1 MAETEWAHELMESEQ
16 LDVKKS
22 LERLLAVREVSS
34 CRVVCNR
41 CKSGGLALAL
51 YAHPCS
57 SLLVYT
63 DMQGMR
69 VCSRMCGHVL
79 CVCLTSRCLYVC
91 VCPCLCLLL
100 PPCLF
105 LFVLMC
111 HYQAIQSELA
121 LDVAPDVVVTAQIK
135 SVPRTA
141 KVIFF
146 LKKKRDMMMKKKEMN
161 RMMKRKER
169 R

>member
-1 MAETEWAHELMESEQ
+1 M
-16 LDVKKS
+16 
-22 LERLLAVREVSS
+22 R
-34 CRVVCNR
+34 
-41 CKSGGLALAL
+41 
-51 YAHPCS
+51 PC
-57 SLLVYT
+57 
-63 DMQGMR
+63 
-69 VCSRMCGHVL
+69 
-79 CVCLTSRCLYVC
+79 
-91 VCPCLCLLL
+91 

-146 LKKKRDMMMKKKEMN
+146 LKDELFFRTWFIELYSAFRGVPYSSRN
-161 RMMKRKER
+161 R
-169 R
+169 